1 MIQKKLIL
9 AIALL
14 LIFFA
19 TKVLADV
26 SISVKVNDIIIS
38 NYDIKRETLYL
49 KALNKN
55 LENLDNDQILKIAKE
70 SIIRETIKLIELE
83 KYYTLDQSNPLLDKV
98 IEDFY
103 LRLDMQNEIEF
114 ENHLNKYDFNIA
126 EIKKKIEIETTW
138 KYLIDR
144 NYKNQIKINKKKL
157 LKKINNIETQNKKK
171 FLFLY
176 EIIFEKKIGEDLD
189 ELFLKIEESI
199 KEIGFENTATI
210 YSSSDSSKFGGKIGW
225 VEEDNLAAII
235 KSEVLKISVN
245 NYTKPIFINNNFLI
259 LKLEDM
265 KEELIEVDKN
275 LLLKKMTEYEINTQL
290 SKFSKI
296 YYNKIK
302 INTEINEF

>member
-1 MIQKKLIL
+1 MIQKKLTL

-19 TKVLADV
+19 TRVLADV

-38 NYDIKRETLYL
+38 NYDIKREALYL

-98 IEDFY
+98 IENFY

-138 KYLIDR
+138 NSLIER
-144 NYKNQIKINKKKL
+144 NYENQIKINKQKL

-176 EIIFEKKIGEDLD
+176 EIIFEKKIGENLD

-225 VEEDNLAAII
+225 VEEDSLAAII

-259 LKLEDM
+259 LKLQDT
-265 KEELIEVDKN
+265 KEEVVKINES
-275 LLLKKMTEYEINTQL
+275 LLLDEMMRYEINTQL
-290 SKFSKI
+290 SKYSKI

-302 INTEINEF
+302 INTEIYEF

>member
-1 MIQKKLIL
+1 
-9 AIALL
+9 
-14 LIFFA
+14 
-19 TKVLADV
+19 
-26 SISVKVNDIIIS
+26 
-38 NYDIKRETLYL
+38 
-49 KALNKN
+49 
-55 LENLDNDQILKIAKE
+55 
-70 SIIRETIKLIELE
+70 
-83 KYYTLDQSNPLLDKV
+83 
-98 IEDFY
+98 
-103 LRLDMQNEIEF
+103 MQNEIEF

-138 KYLIDR
+138 NSLIDR

>member
-1 MIQKKLIL
+1 MIQKKLTL

-19 TKVLADV
+19 TRVFADV

-38 NYDIKRETLYL
+38 NYDIKREALYL
-49 KALNKN
+49 QALNKN
-55 LENLDNDQILKIAKE
+55 LGNLDNDQILKIAKE
-70 SIIRETIKLIELE
+70 SIIRETIKLIELD

-103 LRLDMQNEIEF
+103 LKLDMQNEMEF

-138 KYLIDR
+138 NSLI
-144 NYKNQIKINKKKL
+144 NKIYKNQIKINKEKL
-157 LKKINNIETQNKKK
+157 LKKISNIETQNKKR
-171 FLFLY
+171 FLLLY

-225 VEEDNLAAII
+225 VEEDNLAGII

-259 LKLEDM
+259 LKLKDM
-265 KEELIEVDKN
+265 KEELIKVDKN
-275 LLLKKMTEYEINTQL
+275 LLLKQMTEYEINTQL
-290 SKFSKI
+290 GRFSGI
-296 YYNKIK
+296 HYNKIK
-302 INTEINEF
+302 INTEVNEF

>member
-138 KYLIDR
+138 NSLIDR